1 MKEPIPPR
9 GHAAAPISLR
19 LTPEERDQLERDAAG
34 RSLSAYIRSRLFG
47 ADTKV
52 ELAGRTSGRL
62 GPAERQRLLAR
73 ILARLGA
80 SKALPSLNELADAA
94 RIGVLPLTPDVLA
107 DIHGACRDIADIRD
121 LLLRGLGLRPAN
133 GEHDDP

>member
-1 MKEPIPPR
+1 MKKPIHLR

-19 LTPEERDQLERDAAG
+19 LTPEERHQLECDAAG

-47 ADTKV
+47 ADTKA
-52 ELAGRTSGRL
+52 ETTSQTSGRL
-62 GPAERQRLLAR
+62 GPAERQKLLAQ
-73 ILARLGA
+73 ILAKLGA

-107 DIHGACRDIADIRD
+107 DIRGACLDIAEIRD
-121 LLLRGLGLRPAN
+121 GLLRGLGLRPAD
-133 GEHDDP
+133 GGAR